1 MSRHPTPALWIA
13 DLMLLLVAVV
23 WGTSYGVAKSALAY
37 YPVLGFLAVRFC
49 LTFVLLLPTLREL
62 ATQRGQ
68 QALKAGLPLGLIL
81 LCIFLCETFGVA
93 LTTASNAAFLIS
105 LTVVMTP
112 FVEWL
117 LLQRRPDG
125 QAFVAAGISLLGAW
139 LLTSSVGLSSFS
151 MGDALMLA
159 AALLR
164 ALMVSATQRLTA
176 GKSMSTLTLT
186 AIQSGVV
193 GSGSLIVATFML
205 PHGLPAL
212 PDAPAFWGATVYLV
226 LFCTIFAFFAQNY
239 GIRHTGSPSRVS
251 LLMGSEPVFGA
262 LFAAYWLDE
271 RLASS
276 AWLGGMFIVGAALWA
291 SRPRSVLRPAT
302 VA

>member
-1 MSRHPTPALWIA
+1 MNRPLSSLPWLA

-23 WGTSYGVAKSALAY
+23 WGTSYGVAKSALAF

-62 ATQRGQ
+62 AAERGQ

-93 LTTASNAAFLIS
+93 LTSASNAAFLIS
-105 LTVVMTP
+105 LTVVLTP

-117 LLQRRPDG
+117 LLRRRPDS
-125 QAFVAAGISLLGAW
+125 QAFVVAGISLIGAW
-139 LLTSSVGLSSFS
+139 LLTASVEFGRFNI
-151 MGDALMLA
+151 GDGLMLA

-176 GKSMSTLTLT
+176 GKTMSMLTLT

-193 GSGSLIVATFML
+193 GSGSLIVATLML

-212 PDAPAFWGATVYLV
+212 PHQPAFWIATIYLV

-239 GIRHTGSPSRVS
+239 GVRHTGSPSRVS

-262 LFAAYWLDE
+262 LFAAFWLGE
-271 RLASS
+271 RLAPE
-276 AWLGGMFIVGAALWA
+276 AWLGGALIVGAALWA
-291 SRPRSVLRPAT
+291 SWPRSVLRPA
-302 VA
+302 AIG